1 MKNLITIILLF
12 IVANVT
18 AQDLTL
24 LHINAKW
31 NSSNDYNLERIRNV
45 KVTMAK
51 LEDQKPELKAQ
62 IKAVPT
68 IILIG
73 KDGRPKGQW
82 QADLSFKINVPIEEI
97 QKRVNFVLFEDKQE

>member
-1 MKNLITIILLF
+1 MKNLITILLLF
-12 IVANVT
+12 VAANVT

-31 NSSNDYNLERIRNV
+31 NSSNDYNLERIRNA

-82 QADLSFKINVPIEEI
+82 QADLSFKLNVPLEEI
-97 QKRVNFVLFEDKQE
+97 QGRINAVLFEDK

>member
-31 NSSNDYNLERIRNV
+31 NSSNDYNLDRIRNV

-51 LEDQKPELKAQ
+51 LEDQKPELKEQ
-62 IKAVPT
+62 IKAVPL
-68 IILIG
+68 IILLD
-73 KDGRPKGQW
+73 KAGRPRGQW

-97 QKRVNFVLFEDKQE
+97 QKRVNFILFEER